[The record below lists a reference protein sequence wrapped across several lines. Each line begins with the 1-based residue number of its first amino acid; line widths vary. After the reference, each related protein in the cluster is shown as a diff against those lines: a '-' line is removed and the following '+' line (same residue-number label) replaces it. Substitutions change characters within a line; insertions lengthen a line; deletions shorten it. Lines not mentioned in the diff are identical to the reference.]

1 MKRNLLIK
9 LEEWLNKT
17 SKNGLL
23 ILGVRQ
29 VGKTYLVREF
39 ASKHFDKNHF
49 IEINCEL
56 NNIYDYQ
63 FL

>member
-9 LEEWLNKT
+9 LEEWLNKPN
-17 SKNGLL
+17 KNGLL
-23 ILGVRQ
+23 ILGVRE

-49 IEINCEL
+49 IEINFEL
-56 NNIYDYQ
+56 NNV
-63 FL
+63 

>member
-9 LEEWLNKT
+9 FEEWLNK
-17 SKNGLL
+17 SNKNGLL

-29 VGKTYLVREF
+29 VSKTYLVSEF

-49 IEINCEL
+49 IEINFEL
-56 NNIYDYQ
+56 NNI
-63 FL
+63 